1 MHNTKYI
8 NKKGKFSKRSFKRK
22 RNRLIKISVF
32 TLFFST
38 FFYFILFFTPLFKI
52 NRVQLSPPETH
63 SFSPE
68 VSKKILKKFFNSP
81 IQNLNK
87 HISKKTL
94 LLYNKKRTQK
104 KLKELY
110 PEIDRVKIDWKFFNV
125 WEISILKKKQFLY
138 TCLEEECF
146 SVDKNGIVYKKNNI
160 TKGIFLN
167 HPQKSTEINT
177 YVIDRKD
184 FVYTSKILNYII
196 NDLGIDVSSVSLSNE
211 EKYLDIEIKLINGVF
226 FYINNSK
233 DIYPLT
239 RAIYIA
245 VNEIITKE
253 TEWVDITSIDFRFKD
268 KIFFKEK

>member
-1 MHNTKYI
+1 M
-8 NKKGKFSKRSFKRK
+8 
-22 RNRLIKISVF
+22 
-32 TLFFST
+32 
-38 FFYFILFFTPLFKI
+38 
-52 NRVQLSPPETH
+52 
-63 SFSPE
+63 
-68 VSKKILKKFFNSP
+68 
-81 IQNLNK
+81 
-87 HISKKTL
+87 
-94 LLYNKKRTQK
+94 
-104 KLKELY
+104 Y